1 MMTNRQMSSWRSIG
15 YWPVFF
21 SYQRVATVTTMRN
34 SLPDPHF
41 RSLHFGLLM
50 TKTVRLIAVFLSCYI
65 TLGYANSA
73 LSQERL
79 RIDNDTVAVVESPWR
94 LMNVNTKANLRG
106 LHVYSSDDVWASG
119 SQGTIINTFDGGENW
134 HVRQVPGA
142 EELDFR
148 DVHAIDDGTVV
159 AITSGTPAR
168 VYRSTSGGSNWS
180 LVYENNDERVFLDSV
195 CFLDDR
201 RGIIMGDPI
210 KDGLYLLATRDG
222 GKTWRPFKE
231 VPRVLPGEAGFA
243 ASGTNMIATQGK
255 KVFIGLGSHLE
266 GESSLTSRI
275 LFTVDSARS
284 WKKTNVPIA
293 RSPSAGIF
301 SICFANKENGVAV
314 GGDYKRPDDSSSN
327 FAVTNDGGVSWSTP
341 TLREPPTGFRSCVS
355 VWLKYGREINMIAV
369 GPNGTDRSTDLG
381 KKWHRISNEGFHAV
395 DFAPDGQF
403 GWAVGANGRIAQWQ
417 GIVNGRVRKAPE
429 AATKPGGMSVLRK

>member
-1 MMTNRQMSSWRSIG
+1 MIYLFGFHYLLQ
-15 YWPVFF
+15 
-21 SYQRVATVTTMRN
+21 
-34 SLPDPHF
+34 
-41 RSLHFGLLM
+41 HFGLLM
-50 TKTVRLIAVFLSCYI
+50 TKKFSLPAVFLGFFI
-65 TLGYANSA
+65 ALGCASLA
-73 LSQERL
+73 LSQEKL
-79 RIDNDTVAVVESPWR
+79 QIDSDTVAVVESPWE
-94 LMNVNTKANLRG
+94 LMNVDTKSNLRG
-106 LHVYSSDDVWASG
+106 LHVYSSDDIWASG
-119 SQGTIINTFDGGENW
+119 TNGTIVNTFDGGKNW
-134 HVRQVPGA
+134 RVHKVPGA

-168 VYRSTSGGSNWS
+168 VYRSTTGGSNWS
-180 LVYENNDERVFLDSV
+180 LVFENTDERVFLNSV

-201 RGIIMGDPI
+201 RGIVMGDPI
-210 KDGLYLLATRDG
+210 KDGLYLLATRDA
-222 GKTWRPFKE
+222 GKTWRPFKQ

-243 ASGTNMIATQGK
+243 ASGTNMVSIDAK

-266 GESSLTSRI
+266 EQASQTCRI
-275 LFTVDSARS
+275 LFTFDSAKT

-301 SICFANKENGVAV
+301 SICFANEEDGVAV

-327 FAVTNDGGVSWSTP
+327 FAITHDGGLSWSTP

-381 KKWHRISNEGFHAV
+381 QKWHRISNEGFHSV
-395 DFAPDGQF
+395 DFSPDGSS
-403 GWAVGANGRIAQWQ
+403 GWAVGADGRIGKWQ
-417 GIVNGRVRKAPE
+417 GIVNAPV
-429 AATKPGGMSVLRK
+429 KPKKKPEVESDSFSALK